1 MLDGPWSTLN
11 WFMVLRYL
19 VLARRSRVL
28 RLTIER
34 KRRGLSQA
42 QLARLADIHP
52 ATLSRLEAGKTFA
65 YSGWRQRLERALGV
79 PGDEL
84 FEQANESCS
93 GRPG

>member
-1 MLDGPWSTLN
+1 M
-11 WFMVLRYL
+11 
-19 VLARRSRVL
+19 L

-52 ATLSRLEAGKTFA
+52 ATLSRLEAGKLFA
-65 YSGWRQRLERALGV
+65 YSGWRRRLERALGV

-84 FEQANESCS
+84 FEETDESGSGGAGQREAANDET
-93 GRPG
+93 

>member
-1 MLDGPWSTLN
+1 M
-11 WFMVLRYL
+11 
-19 VLARRSRVL
+19 L

-52 ATLSRLEAGKTFA
+52 ATLSRLEAGKLFA
-65 YSGWRQRLERALGV
+65 YSGWRRRLERALGV

-84 FEQANESCS
+84 FEQADESGS
-93 GRPG
+93 GMLVQREVADSDT

>member
-1 MLDGPWSTLN
+1 M
-11 WFMVLRYL
+11 
-19 VLARRSRVL
+19 L

-52 ATLSRLEAGKTFA
+52 ATLSRLEAGKLFA
-65 YSGWRQRLERALGV
+65 YSGWRRRLERALGV

-84 FEQANESCS
+84 FERADESVS
-93 GRPG
+93 ARPEQREVADSDT